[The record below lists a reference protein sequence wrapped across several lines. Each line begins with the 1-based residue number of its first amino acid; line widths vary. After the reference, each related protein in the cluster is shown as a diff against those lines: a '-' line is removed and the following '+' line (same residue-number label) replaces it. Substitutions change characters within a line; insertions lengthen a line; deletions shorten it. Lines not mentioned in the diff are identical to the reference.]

1 MPMDQERQ
9 VQEITG
15 LRGELEKLRAE
26 HKKEVDLLQDRAD
39 SLGKDKS
46 ALEERSKFLLE
57 KNRKLTKD
65 HKGNSLVLPVLVTV
79 K

>member
-65 HKGNSLVLPVLVTV
+65 HKGNSLVLPVLITV

>member
-1 MPMDQERQ
+1 MDQERQ

-15 LRGELEKLRAE
+15 LRGELEKLRAK

>member
-1 MPMDQERQ
+1 MNQECQ
-9 VQEITG
+9 LQEITG